1 MDSAQFQAKLEELST
16 KVDELAASNEKLADD
31 RDAYR
36 ELYLKTLEQC
46 RKLELGLRGQ
56 QAERLPPNEAQLTL
70 QVLSTLLGKSDDKS
84 NGEDEQPTQRVREH
98 ERKKPTGRK
107 PLPEDLP
114 HIEIELLPREVEQE
128 GLDAFERIGV
138 EQREVIERRPAS
150 MVVVVI
156 IRPKFVRK
164 TQQGRPGAKIL
175 IAPPPPM
182 PIEGGVAGPGLLAD
196 TIARRWA
203 DHLPLH
209 RLEGIY
215 AREAVQIARST
226 MCSWHEQL
234 GALCKC
240 LVVAMRTHAL
250 ETSPYLCIDATG
262 VLVQAK
268 HKCRHGHFWVLV
280 APGNHVIYGYSKK
293 HNSKAVDKL
302 LAGYKG
308 YLVADAH
315 AVYDHL
321 FKNGDV
327 VEVACWA
334 HARRYFFKAL
344 TSDPER
350 ARIALGLIGELFRI
364 ERKVAG
370 SPRKKRLAARNK
382 ESRPIVDKFFT
393 WCDEQLDQVLDE
405 TPIAKAIGYARNQR
419 KALERFLEDGMLPIH
434 NNISELSLRREV
446 VGRKNWL
453 FLGSDAAAEVNT
465 TFVSLIA
472 SCQMH
477 GIEPWAYLR
486 DLLCLIPNWPA
497 HRILELAPAF
507 WDETL
512 QKEDTQQRLAADIF
526 RPVTM
531 LKSGSHPDQ
540 G

>member
-1 MDSAQFQAKLEELST
+1 MDGEQLQAKVVELEA
-16 KVDELAASNEKLADD
+16 KVDKLATD

-56 QAERLPPNEAQLTL
+56 QAERLPPNEQQLTL
-70 QVLSTLLGKSDDKS
+70 QLLSTLLGKSDDDNKES
-84 NGEDEQPTQRVREH
+84 EEQPKQRVREH
-98 ERKKPTGRK
+98 ERKRPTGRQK
-107 PLPEDLP
+107 LPEDLP
-114 HIEIELLPREVEQE
+114 RNEIELLPREDERQ
-128 GLDAFERIGV
+128 GLDAFARIGV
-138 EQREVIERRPAS
+138 EERELIERRPAS

-156 IRPKFVRK
+156 KRPKFVRK

-175 IAPPPPM
+175 IAPPLPM

-215 AREAVQIARST
+215 AREAVEIARST

-234 GALCKC
+234 CALCKC
-240 LVVAMRTHAL
+240 LVVSMRAHAL
-250 ETSPYLCIDATG
+250 ETSPYLCVDATG

-268 HKCRHGHFWVLV
+268 HKCRRAHFWVLV
-280 APGNHVIYGYSKK
+280 APGTHVIYGYSKK
-293 HNSKAVDKL
+293 HDSAAVDKL

-321 FKNGDV
+321 FASGDV
-327 VEVACWA
+327 VEVGCWA
-334 HARRYFFKAL
+334 HVRRYYFKAL
-344 TSDPER
+344 ESDPER
-350 ARIALGLIGELFRI
+350 ARVALGLIGELFRI
-364 ERKVAG
+364 EREVAG

-382 ESRPIVDKFFT
+382 QSRPVVDKFFT
-393 WCDEQLDQVLDE
+393 WCDEQVDQVLDE

-419 KALERFLEDGMLPIH
+419 EALERFLEDNMLPIH
-434 NNISELSLRREV
+434 NNTSELSLRREV

-486 DLLCLIPNWPA
+486 DLFCLIPNWPA
-497 HRILELAPAF
+497 HRVLELAPAF
-507 WDETL
+507 WNDTL
-512 QKEDTQQRLAADIF
+512 QKEETQRLLAADVL
-526 RPVTM
+526 RQVT
-531 LKSGSHPDQ
+531 LVEPGSHPDQ